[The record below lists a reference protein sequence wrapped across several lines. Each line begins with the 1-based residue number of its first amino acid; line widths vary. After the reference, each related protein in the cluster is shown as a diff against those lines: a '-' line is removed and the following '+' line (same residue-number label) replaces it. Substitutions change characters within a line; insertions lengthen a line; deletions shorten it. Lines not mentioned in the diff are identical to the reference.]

1 MSEVADNRVNDVP
14 GEDWATLA
22 QALVDRFPG
31 VAAGEVVENLTRN
44 RRAVEDFS
52 VAESEQRETVELM
65 TRYQLMQLTGEVPD
79 NARYKPEQH
88 IPRIREPGD
97 SFGDS

>member
-1 MSEVADNRVNDVP
+1 MSEVADTQVNDVP
-14 GEDWATLA
+14 EEDWATLA
-22 QALVDRFPG
+22 HSLVERFPQ

-44 RRAVEDFS
+44 RRAVESFG
-52 VAESEQRETVELM
+52 VAEAEQRETVELM

-88 IPRIREPGD
+88 VPRIREPGD